1 MAPLIFDGAGTI
13 SGLQAGGLPD
23 SSVTSADIADAAV
36 TAAKLAAGAGG
47 KILQVVQ
54 TAYTA
59 ADSTTA
65 TAPSSFTSTGCTA
78 SITPSSSSNKVLV
91 MLSMRTYKNPG
102 SGEVA
107 ARIMRGSSAAF
118 SGISSDYYSTSS
130 AVGGNINIQW
140 LDTPST
146 TSSITY
152 TAQFARYHVAT
163 AQINKDFDG
172 TNNGVTYLTLMEV
185 AA

>member
-1 MAPLIFDGAGTI
+1 MSITINGTGSI
-13 SGLQAGGLPD
+13 TGLTAGGLPD
-23 SSVTSADIADAAV
+23 GSV
-36 TAAKLAAGAGG
+36 TAADLAAGAGG

-78 SITPSSSSNKVLV
+78 SITPSSSSNKVFV
-91 MLSMRTYKNPG
+91 MLSMRTHRNPG
-102 SGEVA
+102 GGEVA

-118 SGISSDYYSTSS
+118 SGISSDYYTTSS
-130 AVGGNINIQW
+130 AISGNINIQW
-140 LDTPST
+140 LDTPGT

-163 AQINKDFDG
+163 AQINKDFDSN
-172 TNNGVTYLTLMEV
+172 NNGVTYLTLMEV